1 MKILRIL
8 FIKWDKRERVL
19 SDVTKPWL
27 PLSFWISVWVKFW
40 SRARQR
46 VMKNKIEFYFRPIYQ
61 FFWRTTFA
69 FEYVIFILNL
79 QIALKL
85 KRKLFFKNSLKIGSQ
100 NYLFRCYLIFVLT
113 CNFVSRRHLL
123 LLHTEKTHDT
133 KCNDRFCPQSHAITE
148 KAFEHL

>member
-1 MKILRIL
+1 
-8 FIKWDKRERVL
+8 
-19 SDVTKPWL
+19 
-27 PLSFWISVWVKFW
+27 
-40 SRARQR
+40 
-46 VMKNKIEFYFRPIYQ
+46 MKNKIEFYFRPIYQ

>member
-1 MKILRIL
+1 MIPS
-8 FIKWDKRERVL
+8 L
-19 SDVTKPWL
+19 SNETNGK
-27 PLSFWISVWVKFW
+27 
-40 SRARQR
+40 
-46 VMKNKIEFYFRPIYQ
+46 EFYCHRHFGFPPWQILVMCQATYNQEQDRISFQAYLSIL
-61 FFWRTTFA
+61 WCITFA
-69 FEYVIFILNL
+69 FQYVIFILNL
-79 QIALKL
+79 QIVLKL

-148 KAFEHL
+148 KAFEHR